1 MKNMKKM
8 AGLLAVAMSL
18 SVGAAFADAV
28 PAFDT
33 PQEWL
38 AASQQQKISKM
49 KEEASMHGY
58 SENYDYMA
66 APAFDTPQEWLAACQ
81 QQKANKM
88 KEEASMHCYSENYD
102 YMAAPALD
110 TPQ

>member
-1 MKNMKKM
+1 MKNMKKI
-8 AGLLAVAMSL
+8 AGLLAMAMSL
-18 SVGAAFADAV
+18 SISAFAAE

-38 AASQQQKISKM
+38 AASQQEAAAKL

-66 APAFDTPQEWLAACQ
+66 APAFDSPQEWLAASQ
-81 QQKANKM
+81 QEKAAKL
-88 KEEASMHCYSENYD
+88 KEEASMHGYSENYD
-102 YMAAPALD
+102 YMAASAFE
-110 TPQ
+110 Q

>member
-1 MKNMKKM
+1 MKNMKKI
-8 AGLLAVAMSL
+8 AGLVVMTMSL
-18 SVGAAFADAV
+18 SISAFAAE

-38 AASQQQKISKM
+38 AASQQEAAAKLKEEASMGYSENYSYMAAPAFDSPQEWLAASQQEKAAKL

-66 APAFDTPQEWLAACQ
+66 ASAFEQ
-81 QQKANKM
+81 
-88 KEEASMHCYSENYD
+88 
-102 YMAAPALD
+102 
-110 TPQ
+110 

>member
-1 MKNMKKM
+1 MKNMKKI
-8 AGLLAVAMSL
+8 AGLVVMTMSL
-18 SVGAAFADAV
+18 SISAFAAA

-38 AASQQQKISKM
+38 AASQQEAAAKLKEEASMHSYSENYDYMAAPAFDSPQEWLAASQQEKAAKL

-66 APAFDTPQEWLAACQ
+66 ASAFEQ
-81 QQKANKM
+81 
-88 KEEASMHCYSENYD
+88 
-102 YMAAPALD
+102 
-110 TPQ
+110 

>member
-1 MKNMKKM
+1 MIMMKKNMKKM
-8 AGLLAVAMSL
+8 AGLLVMAMSL
-18 SVGAAFADAV
+18 SIGGAFAAA

-38 AASQQQKISKM
+38 AACQQQKANKL

-66 APAFDTPQEWLAACQ
+66 APAFDTPQ
-81 QQKANKM
+81 
-88 KEEASMHCYSENYD
+88 
-102 YMAAPALD
+102 
-110 TPQ
+110 